1 MSAPRT
7 PTPQATTPKPSVNRK
22 IGVGCAVIV
31 AAVIG
36 LAVLGAIVGDPEKDA
51 VDVTAAPATSAPAA
65 PTALAPTAPAPA
77 ISAPATSA
85 PPAPA
90 AATPVAPNDCTSPG
104 ELSKRICEATAAG
117 RKRGEAYTGPR
128 WGGPQKS
135 TENPWCEDHNYPGA
149 TQDDRFVR
157 GYYETE
163 CRRVARAKQ

>member
-1 MSAPRT
+1 MSM
-7 PTPQATTPKPSVNRK
+7 K
-22 IGVGCAVIV
+22 IGVGCAVIG

-36 LAVLGAIVGDPEKDA
+36 LAILGALVGDPEKDA

-65 PTALAPTAPAPA
+65 PTTLAPTAL
-77 ISAPATSA
+77 APATSA

-90 AATPVAPNDCTSPG
+90 AATPAAPNDCTSPG
-104 ELSKRICEATAAG
+104 ELNKRICEATAAG